1 MSQAARKP
9 AWLKR
14 KIPLPGSHG
23 RVQGAIDDLGLHT
36 VCREARCPNRMECYA
51 CGTATFLL
59 LGPSCTRR
67 CTFCAVDK
75 SAKNPPDPAEP
86 GHIAQAVAR
95 LGLSFCVL
103 TMVTRDDLPDGGAA
117 HIAATVRALRK
128 QTPNMGVELLIS
140 DLGGDWQ
147 ALKTVL
153 ATKPQV
159 LNHNIE
165 TVPRLYSEVRPQADY
180 QRSLE
185 LLANVADIDEA
196 VVRKSGVM
204 LGLGETEAEVVA
216 VLSDLLEAGCQ
227 SLTLGQYLAPS
238 RDHHPVADYISPER
252 FESIKQIALNMGF
265 KAVAS
270 GPFVR
275 SSYQAE
281 GLYNKVRTR
290 P

>member
-23 RVQGAIDDLGLHT
+23 RVQGAIDELGLHT

-75 SAKNPPDPAEP
+75 SAMSPPDPAEP
-86 GHIAQAVAR
+86 EHIAQAVAR

-117 HIAATVRALRK
+117 HVAATVRALRG
-128 QTPNMGVELLIS
+128 TNPNIGVELLIS
-140 DLGGDWQ
+140 DLGGDRRS
-147 ALKTVL
+147 LETVL
-153 ATKPQV
+153 AARPQV

-165 TVPRLYSEVRPQADY
+165 TVPRLYPEVRPQADY
-180 QRSLE
+180 QRSLD
-185 LLANVADIDEA
+185 LLADVRAIDEA
-196 VVRKSGVM
+196 IVRKSGIM
-204 LGLGETEAEVVA
+204 LGLGETEAEVGEVFR
-216 VLSDLLEAGCQ
+216 DLLNAGCQ

-238 RDHHPVADYISPER
+238 RDHHSVAGYVSPER
-252 FESIKQIALNMGF
+252 FEALRQQALSMGF
-265 KAVAS
+265 NAVAS

-281 GLYNKVRTR
+281 GLYQAVCG
-290 P
+290 

>member
-1 MSQAARKP
+1 MSQAVRKP

-75 SAKNPPDPAEP
+75 SAVGPPDPAEP
-86 GHIAQAVAR
+86 EHIAQAVAR

-103 TMVTRDDLPDGGAA
+103 TMVTRDDLADGGAA
-117 HIAATVRALRK
+117 HVAATVQALRGAN
-128 QTPNMGVELLIS
+128 TDIGVELLIS
-140 DLGGDWQ
+140 DLGGNRP
-147 ALKTVL
+147 ALETVL
-153 ATKPQV
+153 AVKPQV

-165 TVPRLYSEVRPQADY
+165 TVPRLYPEVRPQADF
-180 QRSLE
+180 QRSLD

-196 VVRKSGVM
+196 IVRKSGIM
-204 LGLGETEAEVVA
+204 LGLGETEAEVVE
-216 VLSDLLEAGCQ
+216 VFRNLLDAGCH

-238 RDHHPVADYISPER
+238 REHHPVAGYVPPER
-252 FESIKQIALNMGF
+252 FEALRLQALSMGF

-281 GLYNKVRTR
+281 ELYKKAHG
-290 P
+290 